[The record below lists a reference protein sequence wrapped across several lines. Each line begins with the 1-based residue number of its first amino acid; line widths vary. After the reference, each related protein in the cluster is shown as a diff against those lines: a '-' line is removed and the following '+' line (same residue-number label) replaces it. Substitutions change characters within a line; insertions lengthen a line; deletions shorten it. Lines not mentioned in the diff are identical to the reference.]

1 MKQPNDAPTKNARRI
16 VIARSK
22 YGGEYVF
29 DDGEWIR
36 KAGDYTILS
45 EPAEVAFT
53 MLPTGDVVANQL
65 AALDRQEGALRDK
78 FSAELSKIDDERQ
91 SLRALEAPAPA
102 PEG

>member
-1 MKQPNDAPTKNARRI
+1 MKQPNDAPTKNTRTI

-29 DDGEWIR
+29 DDSEWIR

-91 SLRALEAPAPA
+91 SLRALDAPKM
-102 PEG
+102 EG